1 MMRTQ
6 EKETEKHI
14 LVYEAAMS
22 HGSRSRILQ
31 FGWEMPP
38 MYSVS
43 KDLFHKWWSYF
54 GVHGDLRRW
63 DLTRGSGSQG
73 AHC

>member
-1 MMRTQ
+1 
-6 EKETEKHI
+6 
-14 LVYEAAMS
+14 MS